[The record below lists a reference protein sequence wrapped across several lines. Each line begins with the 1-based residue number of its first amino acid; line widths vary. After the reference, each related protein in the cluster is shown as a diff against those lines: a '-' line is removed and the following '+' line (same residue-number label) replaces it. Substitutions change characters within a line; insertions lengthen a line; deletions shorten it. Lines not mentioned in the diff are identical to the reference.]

1 MENSSARE
9 ELREGG
15 RFLCAAT
22 TDAMIRYV
30 ERIQLKDRDIWE
42 MVTEQFEDNVD
53 DEDNGWRGEYW
64 GKLMRGACVVY
75 EYTRDKELYAIL
87 KDSTK
92 RIIGYADS
100 DGRIST
106 YSIEN
111 EFHGW
116 DIWSRKYV
124 LLGLIHF
131 SSICLD
137 RELKKES
144 IRAACAQLDYIISK
158 IGRGK
163 IDITDT
169 SEIWGGINSS
179 SILEP
184 VVLLYNITGKKS
196 YLEFADYI
204 VENGGAKDFNIFEA
218 AYEDRLYPYEYPVVK
233 AYEIISCFEGLI
245 EYYKVTGKEK
255 WREAVIRFS
264 RRVIASEITVIG
276 SAGCRHELF
285 NNSKLMQTYTGY
297 SGLMQETCVTV
308 TWIKFC
314 FRMLKLTG
322 ENVYADEIE
331 RSVYNALYGAVNTNN
346 CICGSEATFDEPY
359 YRNVYDIYH
368 RQHKYGQIFDS
379 YSPLIKDIR
388 GKAVGGFKPMRGKTA
403 YFGCCIAIGAVGIG
417 MVPKMSVL
425 KNLKG
430 FSFIM
435 YIPGESEFLTEKGTR
450 VKFIEKT
457 EYPADGAVTV
467 RIDISKSEEFEIRFR
482 IPYFA
487 KQFRIMINGK
497 TTAPKI
503 VGSTAVLNNNW
514 SNGDIIDIEF
524 DMNPRIVHGLE
535 NPDDAS
541 SSRHIAFMYGPLVL
555 AVDKRLG
562 ECGTVFQN
570 GADNIMFRRTEPV
583 FESVI
588 QGEIEL
594 EGQIIKVTD
603 YSSAGKTWRRD
614 SETVVWLK
622 TEPKVN

>member
-1 MENSSARE
+1 MENSSERE
-9 ELREGG
+9 TLKEGG
-15 RFLCAAT
+15 RFICTETA
-22 TDAMIRYV
+22 DDMIRYV

-42 MVTEQFEDNVD
+42 MVMEQFENNVD

-64 GKLMRGACVVY
+64 GKLMRGACAVY
-75 EYTRDKELYAIL
+75 EYTRDDELYTIL
-87 KDSTK
+87 KDSTE

-100 DGRIST
+100 NGRIAT
-106 YSIEN
+106 YSLEN

-116 DIWSRKYV
+116 DVWSRKYV

-131 SSICLD
+131 SGICSD
-137 RELKKES
+137 KDLKKKT
-144 IRAACAQLDYIISK
+144 IQAACAQLDYIISK
-158 IGRGK
+158 VGRGK

-184 VVLLYNITGKKS
+184 VVLLYNITGNKS

-204 VENGGAKDFNIFEA
+204 VENGGAKGFDIFQA
-218 AYEDRLYPYEYPVVK
+218 AYEDKLYPYEYPVVK
-233 AYEIISCFEGLI
+233 AYEIISCFEGLL
-245 EYYKVTGKEK
+245 EYYKATGKKK

-264 RRVIASEITVIG
+264 KRVIDSEITIIG

-297 SGLMQETCVTV
+297 RGLMQETCVTV

-346 CICGSEATFDEPY
+346 CTCGSEATFDEQY

-368 RQHKYGQIFDS
+368 TKHKYGQVFDS

-425 KNLKG
+425 KNLNG
-430 FSFIM
+430 FSFIL
-435 YIPGESEFLTEKGTR
+435 YIPGESEFQTEKGTR
-450 VKFIEKT
+450 VKFIERT
-457 EYPADGAVTV
+457 EYPADGKVSIKLDV
-467 RIDISKSEEFEIRFR
+467 SRREEFEIRFR
-482 IPYFA
+482 IPYFT
-487 KQFRIMINGK
+487 KRFRIMVNGK
-497 TTAPKI
+497 EMNPQIAD
-503 VGSTAVLNNNW
+503 SAAVLNNIW
-514 SNGDIIDIEF
+514 SSGDIIDIEL

-535 NPDDAS
+535 NEKDS
-541 SSRHIAFMYGPLVL
+541 LSSRHIAFMYGPLVL
-555 AVDKRLG
+555 AADKRLG
-562 ECGTVFQN
+562 EH
-570 GADNIMFRRTEPV
+570 GAVIENSSDTIQFRRTEPL

-588 QGEIEL
+588 QGEIDFG
-594 EGQIIKVTD
+594 GQIIKMTD

-614 SETVVWLK
+614 SETEVWIK
-622 TEPKVN
+622 T